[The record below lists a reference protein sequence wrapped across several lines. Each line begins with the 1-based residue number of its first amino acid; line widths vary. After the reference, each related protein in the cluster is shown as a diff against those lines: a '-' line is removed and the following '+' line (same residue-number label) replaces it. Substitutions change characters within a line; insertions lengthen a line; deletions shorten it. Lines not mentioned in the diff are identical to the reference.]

1 MASIV
6 YHSCGFFLPLD
17 RLRVPREVLVTGPL
31 EKERLPLLDEARDIA
46 FTKNRIAY
54 SRAATSLSIRL
65 SLIRMLS
72 ADLCLQKVG
81 PLKPLAFN
89 QHQSARF
96 WLTAPSLLCFFL
108 AFILGTVFPG
118 LSTPVARAACVE

>member
-17 RLRVPREVLVTGPL
+17 RLHVPRELLVTGPL

-81 PLKPLAFN
+81 LSKTPLCSTK
-89 QHQSARF
+89 HQSARF
-96 WLTAPSLLCFFL
+96 WWTAPSLL
-108 AFILGTVFPG
+108 
-118 LSTPVARAACVE
+118 

>member
-72 ADLCLQKVG
+72 ADLCPSKSWSPKTPCVQPTSVSTFLVDCTI
-81 PLKPLAFN
+81 A
-89 QHQSARF
+89 
-96 WLTAPSLLCFFL
+96 SLLL
-108 AFILGTVFPG
+108 LSIYIGDRVPWAFHASRPSSL
-118 LSTPVARAACVE
+118 C